1 MTNPAWRMIS
11 APLIALFVLAG
22 CGGTD
27 NPEAPTAAEAGATL
41 KEHITRTFEGAQ
53 AKDVQITDPGGKD
66 VPCSEG
72 KVKRTY
78 AATARNDIGSGDPNS
93 MLLVMAGA
101 LDLVAEYEL
110 NAPGQRTMQD
120 LVSKE
125 FRTHIVLSSP
135 AKHVMVISGETDC
148 LLPG

>member
-1 MTNPAWRMIS
+1 MMNPAWRVLS
-11 APLIALFVLAG
+11 APLIGLFVLAG
-22 CGGTD
+22 CGG
-27 NPEAPTAAEAGATL
+27 NEEPKVPTAAEAGVTL

-53 AKDVQITDPGGKD
+53 AKDIKVTDSGGKD
-66 VPCSEG
+66 VPCGAG

-78 AATARNDIGSGDPNS
+78 AATAKNDIGSGDPDS
-93 MLLVMAGA
+93 LVVAMIGA

-110 NAPGQRTMQD
+110 NAAGQPTVQD
-120 LVSKE
+120 VVSKE

-135 AKHVMVISGETDC
+135 ARNAMVIRGETDC

>member
-1 MTNPAWRMIS
+1 MLNPVWRRVQVS
-11 APLIALFVLAG
+11 VIALFVLVG

-27 NPEAPTAAEAGATL
+27 DPRVPTAAEAGATL

-53 AKDVQITDPGGKD
+53 AKDIEVTDPGGKD
-66 VPCSEG
+66 VPCGEG

-78 AATARNDIGSGDPNS
+78 AATARNDIGSGDSNS
-93 MLLVMAGA
+93 MLLVMVGA
-101 LDLVAEYEL
+101 LDRVAEYEL
-110 NAPGQRTMQD
+110 NAPGQPTVQD

-135 AKHVMVISGETDC
+135 ARHVMVIRGETDC

>member
-1 MTNPAWRMIS
+1 MTNPAWRWPS
-11 APLIALFVLAG
+11 AALIALFVLAG

-27 NPEAPTAAEAGATL
+27 NPQSPTAAEAGATL

-53 AKDVQITDPGGKD
+53 AKDVQVTDPGGKD

-101 LDLVAEYEL
+101 LDTVAEYDL
-110 NAPGQRTMQD
+110 TAPGQRTMQD
-120 LVSKE
+120 LVSKK

>member
-1 MTNPAWRMIS
+1 MTNPAWRVLA

-22 CGGTD
+22 CGAADTPD
-27 NPEAPTAAEAGATL
+27 APTAAEAGATL

-53 AKDVQITDPGGKD
+53 AKDVKVTDPGGKD
-66 VPCSEG
+66 VPCIEG

-78 AATARNDIGSGDPNS
+78 AATARNDIGSGDPNTT
-93 MLLVMAGA
+93 LLAMVGA
-101 LDLVAEYEL
+101 LDLVAEYDL
-110 NAPGQRTMQD
+110 KAPAQPTEQD
-120 LVSKE
+120 LANNK

-135 AKHVMVISGETDC
+135 AEHVMVIRGETDC